1 MADEK
6 IIFSMVGVS
15 KTFTNQKRV
24 LNNIYLSFFYGAKIG
39 IIGLNGSG
47 KSTLMKIIAGIDK
60 LGERYDEFPVYTK
73 VFDMP
78 EKPDVII
85 DFSHPSALPDLLSYG
100 KMNNVP
106 LVLATTGYTD
116 EERAQITAASAQ
128 VPVFFTFNMSLG
140 INLLVEL
147 ARKATQILGGQFD
160 IEIVEK
166 HHNLKLDA
174 PSGTALMIADGIS
187 EQLDEDPQYVY
198 DRHSYRRKRSKN
210 EIGIHSVRGGT
221 IVGEHEVI
229 FAGHDE
235 VVTISHQAQSKEV
248 FAVGAVNAE
257 VFIKDQK
264 AGMYNM
270 GNLLSE
276 KMN

>member
-1 MADEK
+1 MGRVIAGLVKERADC
-6 IIFSMVGVS
+6 
-15 KTFTNQKRV
+15 T
-24 LNNIYLSFFYGAKIG
+24 
-39 IIGLNGSG
+39 
-47 KSTLMKIIAGIDK
+47 IIAGIDK
-60 LGERYDEFPVYTK
+60 LGEQYDEFPVYTK

-106 LVLATTGYTD
+106 LVLATTGFTD

-166 HHNLKLDA
+166 HHNQKLDA
-174 PSGTALMIADGIS
+174 PSGTAIMLADAVAS
-187 EQLDEDPQYVY
+187 ALPYKAEYVY
-198 DRHSYRRKRSKN
+198 DRHERREKRPAH
-210 EIGIHSVRGGT
+210 EIGISAVRGGKRRKSASARSAAAPSLVST
-221 IVGEHEVI
+221 ACCSAAAARSSRSSTPRFPVR
-229 FAGHDE
+229 FSRLA
-235 VVTISHQAQSKEV
+235 
-248 FAVGAVNAE
+248 
-257 VFIKDQK
+257 
-264 AGMYNM
+264 
-270 GNLLSE
+270 LS
-276 KMN
+276 MQPSTWRPARSPACMI

>member
-1 MADEK
+1 MTRIAITGACGRMGRVIAGLVKERADC
-6 IIFSMVGVS
+6 
-15 KTFTNQKRV
+15 T
-24 LNNIYLSFFYGAKIG
+24 
-39 IIGLNGSG
+39 
-47 KSTLMKIIAGIDK
+47 IIAGIDK
-60 LGERYDEFPVYTK
+60 LGEQYDEFPVYTK

-166 HHNLKLDA
+166 HHNQKKDA
-174 PSGTALMIADGIS
+174 PSGTAIMIAEAI
-187 EQLDEDPQYVY
+187 
-198 DRHSYRRKRSKN
+198 N
-210 EIGIHSVRGGT
+210 EELGG
-221 IVGEHEVI
+221 
-229 FAGHDE
+229 
-235 VVTISHQAQSKEV
+235 SWR
-248 FAVGAVNAE
+248 
-257 VFIKDQK
+257 
-264 AGMYNM
+264 
-270 GNLLSE
+270 
-276 KMN
+276 